1 MTPELRAH
9 LEPLRSGLET
19 ALAACLERETACP
32 PRLLAAMRYSLLA
45 PGKRLRPLLVLLAC
59 EAVGGEVNTALP
71 AACAVEMV
79 HAYSLVHD
87 DLPGMDD
94 DDLRRGRPTCHRQ
107 FDEATAIL
115 VGDGLLTLAF
125 QILAEEVTPGDRAA
139 ACVAELARGAGVA
152 GMVGGQMDDLQAEQ
166 QPSDL
171 AILESIHRRKTGA
184 LFRAAL
190 RLGGRLG
197 LPPGHD
203 PTETLALLDAFA
215 APLGLAFQIADD
227 LLDVTGDET
236 AAGKRLNKDAA
247 RGKLTY
253 PSLLGIDQARQH
265 LADATAQALAALTP
279 LGPRGHWLRLLV
291 AWMGQRQA

>member
-9 LEPLRSGLET
+9 LEPLRVRIEA
-19 ALAACLERETACP
+19 ALSTCLERETACP
-32 PRLLAAMRYSLLA
+32 PRLLEAMRYSLLA

-59 EAVGGEVNTALP
+59 EAVGGAEAPALP

-125 QILAEEVTPGDRAA
+125 QILAERVTPGDRAA
-139 ACVAELARGAGVA
+139 ACVAELARGAGIA
-152 GMVGGQMDDLQAEQ
+152 GMVGGQMDDLRAEQ
-166 QPSDL
+166 QPSEL
-171 AILESIHRRKTGA
+171 ATLESIHRRKTGA

-190 RLGGRLG
+190 RLGARLG
-197 LPPGHD
+197 LPPSQDAG
-203 PTETLALLDAFA
+203 PTLATFDALA

-227 LLDVTGDET
+227 LLDVTGNEA

-253 PSLLGIDQARQH
+253 PSLLGVDVARQQ
-265 LADATAQALAALTP
+265 LADATGQAMAALTP
-279 LGPRGHWLRLLV
+279 LGPRGQWLRLLV
-291 AWMGQRQA
+291 TWMGQRQT